1 MGHTDGT
8 MNSTVRGWFSF
19 CILAAGAVLCVP
31 NAGAENWPGW
41 RGPRGD
47 GSSLE
52 KNIPIHWGAESN
64 ILWKVELPG
73 TGHASP
79 VVWENRIFIATANE
93 PAQERLLLCLDRDS
107 GQTLWKQTVLSAPL
121 EKKNSLNS
129 FASGTPVTDGK
140 KVYAAFLDKG
150 EMFVAAYDMDGKLQW
165 AVRPGPFA
173 SMHGFCTSPLLYK
186 DLVIV
191 NGDHDGNSY
200 LAALSREDG
209 HTVWKTPRENHTRS
223 YCTALIRQIAGR
235 NQMILTGDKCTA
247 SYDPQDGR
255 RYWVMDGP
263 TEQFVASPVYNE
275 KTGLVLITGGY
286 PDHHIL
292 AIKPDGT
299 NNVTKTHIAWRTTK
313 GVSYVPSPISVEDFF
328 LVVSDRGQATCFE
341 AATGTILWQ
350 ESLGQEEHAS
360 LVSANGLVYF
370 LNDNGEMTVVK
381 PGREFNVVA
390 RNTLPETFFA
400 SPALSQGRIFLR
412 GNKHLYCIGER

>member
-1 MGHTDGT
+1 
-8 MNSTVRGWFSF
+8 MNSTLRGWFAI
-19 CILAAGAVLCVP
+19 CMLAAGAVLCVP
-31 NAGAENWPGW
+31 NARAENWPGW

-52 KNIPIHWGAESN
+52 TKLPIHWGAESN
-64 ILWKVELPG
+64 ILWKIELPG
-73 TGHASP
+73 KGHSSP
-79 VVWENRIFIATANE
+79 IVWENRIFVTTAIE
-93 PAQERLLLCLDRDS
+93 STHERILQCLDRDS

-121 EKKNSLNS
+121 EKINSLNS

-140 KVYAAFLDKG
+140 KVYVAFLDQRD
-150 EMFVAAYDMDGKLQW
+150 MFVAAFDLEGKLLW
-165 AVRPGPFA
+165 SVRPGPFA
-173 SMHGFCTSPLLYK
+173 SMHGFCTSPLLYNG
-186 DLVIV
+186 LVIV
-191 NGDHDGNSY
+191 NGDHDGDSY
-200 LAALSREDG
+200 LAGLSREDG

-223 YCTALIRQIAGR
+223 YCAPLIRQISGR
-235 NQMILTGDKCTA
+235 TQMLLTGDKCTA
-247 SYDPQDGR
+247 SYDPETGHR
-255 RYWVMDGP
+255 HWVIDGP

-313 GVSYVPSPISVEDFF
+313 GVSYVPSPISSGDYF
-328 LVVSDRGQATCFE
+328 LVVSDRAQATCFE

-350 ESLGQEEHAS
+350 ESLAQEEHAS

-370 LNDNGEMTVVK
+370 LTDNGLMTVVK
-381 PGREFNVVA
+381 PGREFNAVA

-400 SPALSQGRIFLR
+400 SPALSQDRIFLR
-412 GNKHLYCIGER
+412 GDKHLYCIGVK

>member
-1 MGHTDGT
+1 MGHTGGT
-8 MNSTVRGWFSF
+8 MNSTLRGWFSF
-19 CILAAGAVLCVP
+19 YVLAAGAVFCVP

-52 KNIPIHWGAESN
+52 KNIPVHWGAESN

-79 VVWENRIFIATANE
+79 VVWENRVFIATANE
-93 PAQERLLLCLDRDS
+93 SAQERLLLCLDRDS
-107 GQTLWKQTVLSAPL
+107 GRTLWKKTVLSSPL
-121 EKKNSLNS
+121 EQKNTLNS

-140 KVYAAFLDKG
+140 KVYAAFLDKS
-150 EMFVAAYDMDGKLQW
+150 EMVVTAFDMEGKPLW
-165 AVRPGPFA
+165 SVRPGPF
-173 SMHGFCTSPLLYK
+173 SSKHGFCTSPLLYN

-191 NGDHDGNSY
+191 NGDHDGESY

-223 YCTALIRQIAGR
+223 YCTPLIRQIAGR
-235 NQMILTGDKCTA
+235 DQMILTGDKCTA
-247 SYDPQDGR
+247 SYDPRDGH

-299 NNVTKTHIAWRTTK
+299 SNVTKTHIAWRTTK
-313 GVSYVPSPISVEDFF
+313 GVSYVPSPISAEDYF
-328 LVVSDRGQATCFE
+328 LVVSDRAQATCFE
-341 AATGTILWQ
+341 AAAGTILWQ
-350 ESLGQEEHAS
+350 ESVGQEEHAS

-390 RNTLPETFFA
+390 RNSLPETFFA

-412 GNKHLYCIGER
+412 GDKHLYCIGLR

>member
-1 MGHTDGT
+1 MY
-8 MNSTVRGWFSF
+8 STLRRWFSF
-19 CILAAGAVLCVP
+19 CLLATGAALCVP

-73 TGHASP
+73 KGHASP
-79 VVWENRIFIATANE
+79 VVWENRIFIVTANE
-93 PAQERLLLCLDRDS
+93 SAQERLLLCLDRDS

-165 AVRPGPFA
+165 SVRPGPFA
-173 SMHGFCTSPLLYK
+173 SMHGFCTSPLLYN

-200 LAALSREDG
+200 LAGLSREDG

-223 YCTALIRQIAGR
+223 YCTALVRQIAGR
-235 NQMILTGDKCTA
+235 NQMILTGDKCTT

-313 GVSYVPSPISVEDFF
+313 GVSYVPSPISAEDYF
-328 LVVSDRGQATCFE
+328 LVVSDRAQATCFE

-350 ESLGQEEHAS
+350 ESLGQEEHSS

-412 GNKHLYCIGER
+412 GDKHLYCIGMK